1 MARRRS
7 YRGMGAAID
16 PNTCCPPTPQY
27 PPHRYPPRFPPDGG
41 GRTPPGWS
49 PPGGGP
55 PNWTAPPNGGG
66 RQPKRYYMTPV
77 PAPRPPD
84 SSAPGPGWTQPAGP
98 GNITAL
104 PPPSST
110 NPGVGGCGGGVGA
123 VKVRGMSSRGVKKAL
138 KGRGTSHTARRAKR
152 AANARNN
159 LTFRR

>member
-1 MARRRS
+1 
-7 YRGMGAAID
+7 MGAAID

-41 GRTPPGWS
+41 GRTPPNGNGGHYMHPVPVPRPPNGSTIPGPAWT
-49 PPGGGP
+49 PPGG
-55 PNWTAPPNGGG
+55 
-66 RQPKRYYMTPV
+66 
-77 PAPRPPD
+77 
-84 SSAPGPGWTQPAGP
+84 PGT
-98 GNITAL
+98 ITAA
-104 PPPSST
+104 PPPSSSA
-110 NPGVGGCGGGVGA
+110 PGVGGCGGGVGA